1 MMTGFTALVHLP
13 LAEVTAISFTQTLFT
28 TLLAIIFLNETVGIR
43 RWTVTIVGFFGV
55 LVIIRPT
62 TDGMNEFALLALI
75 SALFVAGVIIIIRR
89 LSRTDAPATIMA
101 HLSLF
106 VTIVMAGPAFY
117 VWVMPTLVELAII
130 LIFGILMSAIE
141 WLRIEGMR
149 EAEAA
154 VVAPFEYTRLLFA
167 TIIGVLVFS
176 EIPTIWTLVGS
187 TIIIGSTLY
196 TIRRNALRAMS
207 WDSRP

>member
-1 MMTGFTALVHLP
+1 
-13 LAEVTAISFTQTLFT
+13 
-28 TLLAIIFLNETVGIR
+28 
-43 RWTVTIVGFFGV
+43 
-55 LVIIRPT
+55 
-62 TDGMNEFALLALI
+62 
-75 SALFVAGVIIIIRR
+75 
-89 LSRTDAPATIMA
+89 MA

-130 LIFGILMSAIE
+130 LLFGISMSAIE

-196 TIRRNALRAMS
+196 TIRRNTLQAMS
-207 WDSRP
+207 QDSRP